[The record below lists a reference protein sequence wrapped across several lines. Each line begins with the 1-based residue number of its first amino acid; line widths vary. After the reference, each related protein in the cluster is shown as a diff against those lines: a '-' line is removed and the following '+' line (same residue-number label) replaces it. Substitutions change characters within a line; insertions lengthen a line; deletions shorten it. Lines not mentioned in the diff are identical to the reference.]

1 MEEAFQKALATLC
14 ALPEGE
20 AISLLAR
27 LAAAASETGEEA
39 VLLSPAQ
46 RDTLGEQVVAQANA
60 LLPKGKLT
68 LGPAAPEIS
77 GGLILR
83 QGAVDI
89 NCSFAMLLRHQRA
102 QLNGP
107 VAALLFPRTGP
118 IDPERRGIMA
128 NQIHDT
134 DYLFLTTRVRSLECQ
149 LLDRGQMEQMLEAAT
164 PRRRPASSPTAATR
178 SWTPSTGRLW
188 APCWPGNGRKPFRT
202 WGSWSLTPPF
212 WRCSRYSTTTTTS
225 RSF

>member
-1 MEEAFQKALATLC
+1 MNGIEKLTGRIHQEAQEATEARLAQARAQAEEILANYAAQAAREKEEILAKGRQALAEYRERLASTAHLEERKQGLAARQQVMEEAFQKALATLC

-46 RDTLGEQVVAQANA
+46 RDTLGEQVVTQANA

-89 NCSFAMLLRHQRA
+89 NCSFAMLLRQQRA

-107 VAALLFPRTGP
+107 VAALLFPEDG
-118 IDPERRGIMA
+118 A
-128 NQIHDT
+128 H
-134 DYLFLTTRVRSLECQ
+134 
-149 LLDRGQMEQMLEAAT
+149 
-164 PRRRPASSPTAATR
+164 
-178 SWTPSTGRLW
+178 
-188 APCWPGNGRKPFRT
+188 
-202 WGSWSLTPPF
+202 
-212 WRCSRYSTTTTTS
+212 
-225 RSF
+225 